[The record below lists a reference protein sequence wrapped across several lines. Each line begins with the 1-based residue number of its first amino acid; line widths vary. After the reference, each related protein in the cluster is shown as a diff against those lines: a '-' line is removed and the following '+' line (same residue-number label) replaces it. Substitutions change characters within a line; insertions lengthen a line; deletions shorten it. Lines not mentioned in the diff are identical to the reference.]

1 MAVPGPGPLDWRATL
16 KRRVAIVFSSADVI
30 GPPSKF
36 SIASTKGLAKE
47 LTGYPQY
54 VASGERLYGSITAAG
69 DHLYFATT
77 KGSVTNIDSRGS
89 LSGSTY
95 SVDLGAAIS
104 SSRTAL
110 TTTAGGAGGTTLV
123 ATNSSGQTRV
133 ITVTDQTINVSPAQT
148 LNLNGPAINGTGQT
162 PTGLVGWFYKATG
175 HAY

>member
-1 MAVPGPGPLDWRATL
+1 V
-16 KRRVAIVFSSADVI
+16 
-30 GPPSKF
+30 
-36 SIASTKGLAKE
+36 AKE

-95 SVDLGAAIS
+95 SVDLGAALS

-133 ITVTDQTINVSPAQT
+133 ITVTDQTINVSPVQT
-148 LNLNGPAINGTGQT
+148 VNLTAPAINGAGQT
-162 PTGLVGWFYKATG
+162 PTGLLGWFFKATG
-175 HAY
+175 HQY